1 MVGGECF
8 KEIKVIRVVKDF
20 KDFKFVRSFGRQSYF
35 TVKR

>member
-20 KDFKFVRSFGRQSYF
+20 KVFKVVRSLGRQSYF